1 MSSPKSFVLL
11 GHPVGHS
18 VSPAIHAA
26 AYGELGVP
34 HHYQV
39 IDCPSEADVRAQV
52 ARVRSGEFA
61 GANVTVPWKR
71 LALSLCDRLDASAA
85 ATGVANV
92 LHCDSNGQLVGSNT
106 DAVALVEE
114 ISALHPAP
122 RSAAVIGSGGAAQA
136 AVVACRTLGLEPVL
150 LSSRAFALDQPEASW
165 PRGAELRALGATLLG
180 WPAHDLDRRREVL
193 AGRLTEV
200 DVILQATSAG
210 MLGSGPGA
218 AVSDWI
224 PWRELR
230 PGAVALDVV
239 YNPPFTPFLEAARRA
254 NVPAQGGLG
263 MLVRQAA
270 AAIRIWLGGEPGFRA
285 PALRVLFTAAE
296 QALATARHG

>member
-1 MSSPKSFVLL
+1 LL
-11 GHPVGHS
+11 GHPVAHS

-26 AYGELGVP
+26 AYSELGVP
-34 HHYQV
+34 HRYHV
-39 IDCPSEADVRAQV
+39 VDCPSEADVRAQV
-52 ARVRSGEFA
+52 ARVRSGELA

-85 ATGVANV
+85 ATGVVNV
-92 LHCDSNGQLVGSNT
+92 LHRDGDGQLVGSNT

-114 ISALHPAP
+114 ISALHRAP

-136 AVVACRTLGLEPVL
+136 AVVACRTLALEPVL

-165 PRGAELRALGATLLG
+165 PRSAELRALGATLVG

-193 AGRLTEV
+193 AGRLSEV

-210 MLGSGPGA
+210 MLGAGPGG

-224 PWRELR
+224 PWGDLR
-230 PGAVALDVV
+230 PGTVALDVV
-239 YNPPFTPFLEAARRA
+239 YNPPSTPFLEAARRA
-254 NVPAQGGLG
+254 NLPAQGGLG

-270 AAIRIWLGGEPGFRA
+270 AAIRIWLGADPGFRA
-285 PALRVLFTAAE
+285 PDLRVLLAAAE
-296 QALATARHG
+296 QALAAARHR